1 MLILHT
7 SDTHLGYAQ
16 FDLEERERDVYDAF
30 SEIIDTAVKDRVDAV
45 VHSGDIFHVPK
56 PAGRPLVRLGEGI
69 KALREK
75 GIRFYFTLG
84 EHDILRMRGTP
95 SALLFQRLG
104 LATYVG
110 DGMPVI
116 DGDLM
121 VVGFHKRRN
130 VEIEEL
136 FEGFAR
142 AEQAAKEH
150 PEKKRIV
157 VIHQGLKEFH
167 PYGEEIT
174 VNDLPQSFDY
184 YAMGHLH
191 DHDERRFERLAGPVC
206 YPGSI
211 DPTSSEGIKEFKKG
225 FYLVDLS
232 GPEARPEWVGLKS
245 SRQQFRFDI
254 EYEKLRQ
261 AIEGI
266 KRQISEKSLEKKP
279 VVLVRVKGDE
289 IDNARVSAAVSGLSD
304 LCLYP
309 DWEPILTG
317 AVAGQRVLTERPGDI
332 QEELLRLATE
342 ALGDEDR
349 ARFAVRE
356 LLPLLERG
364 ENEEA
369 LDLVNRAYEASRFK
383 GAVK

>member
-16 FDLEERERDVYDAF
+16 FDLEEREKDVYDAF

-45 VHSGDIFHVPK
+45 VHAGDIFHIPK

-69 KALREK
+69 KTLREH

-95 SALLFQRLG
+95 SAILFQKLG

-110 DGMPVI
+110 DGQPVI

-121 VVGFHKRRN
+121 VVGFHKRRT
-130 VEIEEL
+130 IELDEL
-136 FEGFAR
+136 RDGFKVAD
-142 AEQAAKEH
+142 EAAKAH
-150 PEKKRIV
+150 PEKKKVV
-157 VIHQGLKEFH
+157 VIHQGLLECH
-167 PYGEEIT
+167 PYGEIT
-174 VNDLPQSFDY
+174 ANDLPRHFDY

-211 DPTSSEGIKEFKKG
+211 DPTPSEGIKEFKKG
-225 FYLVDLS
+225 FFLVDLS
-232 GPEARPEWVGLKS
+232 GSEARPEWVGLKS
-245 SRQQFRFDI
+245 SRQQFRFEVEYVRLREEMERIRKEI
-254 EYEKLRQ
+254 EER
-261 AIEGI
+261 
-266 KRQISEKSLEKKP
+266 SLQKKP
-279 VVLVRVKGDE
+279 VILVRVKGQE
-289 IDNARVSAAVSGLSD
+289 IDNAKVAVSISGLRD

-309 DWEPILTG
+309 DWEPIVEG
-317 AVAGQRVLTERPGDI
+317 GPAGQEVLTDRPADI
-332 QEELLRLATE
+332 QEEMLRLAAI
-342 ALGDEDR
+342 ALGDEKR
-349 ARFAVRE
+349 ASFAVRE

-364 ENEEA
+364 EKEEA
-369 LDLVNRAYEASRFK
+369 LDLVNRAYESSRFRRE
-383 GAVK
+383 AQ

>member
-16 FDLEERERDVYDAF
+16 FDLEEREKDVYDAF

-45 VHSGDIFHVPK
+45 VHAGDIFHIPK

-69 KALREK
+69 KTLREH

-110 DGMPVI
+110 DGEPVI

-121 VVGFHKRRN
+121 VVGFHKRRT
-130 VEIEEL
+130 VELEEL
-136 FEGFAR
+136 YEGFGR
-142 AEQAAKEH
+142 ADAAAKAH
-150 PEKKRIV
+150 PEKKKVV
-157 VIHQGLKEFH
+157 VIHQGLLEFH
-167 PYGEEIT
+167 PYGEIT
-174 VNDLPQSFDY
+174 ANDLPRHFDY

-211 DPTSSEGIKEFKKG
+211 DPTPSEGIKEFKKG
-225 FYLVDLS
+225 FFLVDLS
-232 GPEARPEWVGLKS
+232 ESEARPEWVELKS
-245 SRQQFRFDI
+245 SRQQIRFEV
-254 EYEKLRQ
+254 EYARLRQ
-261 AIEGI
+261 ETERIRREIEGM
-266 KRQISEKSLEKKP
+266 SLQKKP
-279 VVLVRVKGDE
+279 VVLVRVRGQE
-289 IDNARVSAAVSGLSD
+289 IDNAKVAAAISGLRD
-304 LCLYP
+304 ICLYP
-309 DWEPILTG
+309 DWEPILEG
-317 AVAGQRVLTERPGDI
+317 GPAGQEVLTERPADI
-332 QEELLRLATE
+332 QEEMMRLATM
-342 ALGDEDR
+342 ALGDERR
-349 ARFAVRE
+349 ASFAVGE

-364 ENEEA
+364 EKEEA
-369 LDLVNRAYEASRFK
+369 LDLVNRAYETARF
-383 GAVK
+383 GRGVAR